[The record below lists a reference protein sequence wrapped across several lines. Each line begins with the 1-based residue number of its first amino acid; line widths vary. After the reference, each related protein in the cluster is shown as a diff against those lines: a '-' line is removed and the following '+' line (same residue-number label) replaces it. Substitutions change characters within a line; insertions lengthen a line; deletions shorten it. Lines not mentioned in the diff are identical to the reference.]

1 MENNIVAQ
9 SNDLILA
16 TYSMSTKEKQV
27 LLSCI
32 SQIDSRPDASKIN
45 KQTKFVVTVEQIRNV
60 FYKNSY
66 DRNLYRDLRDASKR
80 LFSREVTIK
89 LDNRKELLTR
99 FVSGVLFDPDASN
112 VTITFAE
119 DILPYLTQLKANFTK
134 YKLIEI
140 SELTS
145 THAIRLYELIVCWTG
160 QYQYSKTMDLDDFRY
175 VMGVSGMYKQ
185 FGQLKEFVINK
196 AIAEI
201 NDNTVYKV
209 SVDYRKVGRSYSS
222 LTFKFHKKA
231 LAKLEEKDGKL
242 SDEKID
248 SIVRTEQFV
257 ADYNNYHRLSYNG
270 KMNTD
275 SFRREMK
282 DYLRTYPD
290 EFTKRPLEGYLKPIK
305 RG

>member
-1 MENNIVAQ
+1 
-9 SNDLILA
+9 
-16 TYSMSTKEKQV
+16 
-27 LLSCI
+27 
-32 SQIDSRPDASKIN
+32 
-45 KQTKFVVTVEQIRNV
+45 
-60 FYKNSY
+60 
-66 DRNLYRDLRDASKR
+66 
-80 LFSREVTIK
+80 
-89 LDNRKELLTR
+89 
-99 FVSGVLFDPDASN
+99 
-112 VTITFAE
+112 

-275 SFRREMK
+275 SF
-282 DYLRTYPD
+282 
-290 EFTKRPLEGYLKPIK
+290 
-305 RG
+305 